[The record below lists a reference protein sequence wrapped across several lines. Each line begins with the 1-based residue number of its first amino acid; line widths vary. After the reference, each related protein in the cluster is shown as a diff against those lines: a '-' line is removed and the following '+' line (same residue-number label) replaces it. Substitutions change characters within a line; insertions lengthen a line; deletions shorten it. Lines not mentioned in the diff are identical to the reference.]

1 MLRRVVVVFALF
13 FCVFSTPGWAL
24 SPSNWGGTGLWEY
37 PTAEVPGDGKG
48 WFGRGRNDPYAPYY
62 FTVGLLPWMEFNVR
76 LTEMRSIVIPTEVWD
91 YFVDKA
97 IDLKFLLYSQEGW
110 IPSFAVGATDISG
123 TKVTDSQYAVAT
135 WKMQDFAF
143 SMGYGTDR
151 LNGFFG
157 GVSWQVLDWLE
168 FKAEYSPLDY
178 SSDRVSGARILKED
192 PSSSFNY
199 GVVATWN
206 DLSVSLSHQRGDQWC
221 WNFSYAFDVSK
232 PLFGGRKSPIAK
244 PEDGKVIAW
253 SETTPEDMSLNLV
266 EAIGSSI
273 GVRDVNVLVGD
284 KKVLIAYEN
293 IGYSS
298 QAEAL
303 TRVMVMASWLVPW
316 DAETVSFVPR
326 VRGVPIVRVDV
337 PGSQLGLIRLGE
349 LNRHDGRSAKVR
361 WATGSRFSVDPG
373 EEWSFF
379 RKPGKT
385 LHKGQNDFKIML
397 TADLRVDRLTNRPF
411 FMSRWSVDYVY
422 DWRSSQGLAAHLDVR
437 QPVSNNI
444 DQYFEAQV
452 NDEIRIWKGVLSYIH
467 RFGEGLYGFA
477 EVGWLDDMWFG
488 ANLWGRWYGDDGSW
502 WLGGR
507 YSLVHERDPYSF
519 AGLSKNLLFFSMPS
533 DIAYSDGEWFSA
545 WMAQAEYSLMP
556 YNLNLTAEYG
566 KFIDGDMGYN
576 LQMTRNWDD
585 LALGLYY
592 RVTDNKIPGESYTKT
607 GGVVSIPAD
616 AWWGTDSAQY
626 WKEDMRINS
635 AWIYHGGRMPGV
647 WKTPEDLLGQLRPE
661 VLRRNLYVAL
671 DDYGR
676 ALRGKEG
683 FHDAA
688 LRVHSLYDYVTG
700 SYRVKQDLAESGVKV
715 E

>member
-1 MLRRVVVVFALF
+1 MRRAAALFAL
-13 FCVFSTPGWAL
+13 CCCLVSVPGWAL
-24 SPSNWGGTGLWEY
+24 SPSGWGGTGLWEY
-37 PTAEVPGDGKG
+37 PTAEVPGDGRG
-48 WFGRGRNDPYAPYY
+48 WFGRARNDPYAPYY
-62 FTVGLLPWMEFNVR
+62 FTIGLLPWMEFNVR
-76 LTEMRSIVIPTEVWD
+76 LTEMRSVVIPTEVWD

-97 IDLKFLLYSQEGW
+97 IDLKFLLYSQDGW
-110 IPSFAVGATDISG
+110 IPSFSVGATDISG
-123 TKVTDSQYAVAT
+123 TKVTDAKYAVAT
-135 WKMQDFAF
+135 WKLEDFAL

-151 LNGFFG
+151 FNGFFG
-157 GVSWQVLDWLE
+157 GVSWQILDWLE
-168 FKAEYSPLDY
+168 FKAEYSPMDY
-178 SSDRVSGARILKED
+178 TGDMGGGTRILKEN
-192 PSSSFNY
+192 PSSKVNY
-199 GVVATWN
+199 GAVATWN
-206 DLSVSLSHQRGDQWC
+206 DLSVSLSRQRGDQWC
-221 WNFSYAFDVSK
+221 WNFSYAFDVNK
-232 PLFGGRKSPIAK
+232 PLFGGKKSPVAK

-253 SETTPEDMSLNLV
+253 EETTPEDMSLNLV

-273 GVRDVNVLVGD
+273 GVRDVNILVGD

-316 DAETVSFVPR
+316 DADTVSFVPR
-326 VRGVPIVRVDV
+326 VRGVPVVRVDV

-349 LNRHDGRSAKVR
+349 LNRHDRRSAAIR
-361 WATGSRFSVDPG
+361 WATGSRLSVDPD
-373 EEWSFF
+373 EDWEFF

-397 TADLRVDRLTNRPF
+397 TADLRVDRKTTKPF

-437 QPVSNNI
+437 QPISNTI
-444 DQYFEAQV
+444 DQWFESEV
-452 NDEIRIWKGVLSYIH
+452 NDETRIWKGVLSYIH
-467 RFGEGLYGFA
+467 RFGEGLYAVA

-488 ANLWGRWYGDDGSW
+488 ANVWGRWYGKDGSW

-507 YSLVHERDPYSF
+507 YSFLHERDPYSF
-519 AGLSKNLLFFSMPS
+519 AGLSKNQLWISQPT
-533 DIAYSDGEWFSA
+533 DIPYDGEWWSS
-545 WMAQAEYSLMP
+545 WWAQANYTVMP
-556 YNLNLTAEYG
+556 YDLNLTAEYG

-592 RVTDNKIPGESYTKT
+592 RVTDNKIPGENYTKT
-607 GGVVSIPAD
+607 GAVVSIPAD

-635 AWIYHGGRMPGV
+635 AWIYLGGRMPGS

-661 VLRRNLYVAL
+661 VLGINLYNAL

-683 FHDAA
+683 FHDSN
-688 LRVHSLYDYVTG
+688 LRVYSLYDYVTG
-700 SYRVKQDLAESGVKV
+700 YYRVKEDGALLGVK
-715 E
+715 